1 MAREKGAD
9 EIFCRSCGEPIKK
22 EAEVC
27 PHCGV
32 RNQTVNSNTPLRSV
46 GSKTHDPSQYE
57 TTVSDSWW
65 YGIAGGTILWVL
77 IFMLLSSL
85 GGSFV
90 GFLVLIAWIGLPLSA
105 YFDMQYVRANGNW
118 NPHTVVWV
126 VGLSLWLVNIPVGI
140 AYLYRRHDILGEP

>member
-32 RNQTVNSNTPLRSV
+32 RNQTVNSNTPSRSV

-90 GFLVLIAWIGLPLSA
+90 GFFSLNRLDRTA
-105 YFDMQYVRANGNW
+105 
-118 NPHTVVWV
+118 TV
-126 VGLSLWLVNIPVGI
+126 SLF
-140 AYLYRRHDILGEP
+140 